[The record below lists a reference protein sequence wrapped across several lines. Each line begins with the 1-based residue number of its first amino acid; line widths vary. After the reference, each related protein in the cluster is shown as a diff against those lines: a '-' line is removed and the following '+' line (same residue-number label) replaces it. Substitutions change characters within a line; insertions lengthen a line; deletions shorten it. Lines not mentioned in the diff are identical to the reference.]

1 VQAGSTQHT
10 HTHTPHVDYT
20 LNDSK
25 ASTNLYSTQMRM
37 QNQLQS
43 TIAGMEAAQ
52 QQALNMRTLL
62 LRQGRSLHS

>member
-1 VQAGSTQHT
+1 
-10 HTHTPHVDYT
+10 
-20 LNDSK
+20 
-25 ASTNLYSTQMRM
+25 MRM